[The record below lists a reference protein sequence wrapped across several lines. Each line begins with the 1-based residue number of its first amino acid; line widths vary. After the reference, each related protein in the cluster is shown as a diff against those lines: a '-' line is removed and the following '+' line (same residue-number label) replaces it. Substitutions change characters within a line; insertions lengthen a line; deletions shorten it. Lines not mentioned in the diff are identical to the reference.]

1 MQKNIVAYPFAAA
14 VILLVI
20 GVIATVPAQ
29 SAIAWIDYQSGL
41 QLAQVQNKP
50 ALIFFE
56 SKPCPWCEKQK
67 AVFAD
72 ARVVNLSTQFVPIS
86 GSKSLEGKYGVR
98 STPTIVFTN
107 SKGEELYR
115 LVGYQDTETLLDEME
130 YALRLA
136 AEPLRTP
143 FRDPY
148 ADTKTPGFEAILA
161 LTAIFI
167 CGYRYYKQ

>member
-1 MQKNIVAYPFAAA
+1 MQKPRAAYGIAATC
-14 VILLVI
+14 ILLMIAVC
-20 GVIATVPAQ
+20 ATVTAQ
-29 SAIAWIDYQSGL
+29 SALAWTDYQCGL
-41 QLAQVQNKP
+41 QLAKAQNKP

-143 FRDPY
+143 FQDPY
-148 ADTKTPGFEAILA
+148 ADTKTPGFEVILA
-161 LTAIFI
+161 LMAIFI
-167 CGYRYYKQ
+167 CGYWYYKQ